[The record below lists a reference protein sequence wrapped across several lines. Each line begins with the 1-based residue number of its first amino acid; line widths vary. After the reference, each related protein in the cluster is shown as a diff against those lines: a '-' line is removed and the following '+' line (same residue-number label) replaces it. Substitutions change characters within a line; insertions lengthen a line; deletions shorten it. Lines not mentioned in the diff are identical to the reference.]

1 MKIQEMIKKC
11 DECKLPEC
19 IQCEYSWSDVQEIKE
34 EVKKF
39 LPQDKKLEWNVLAYN
54 FNTNE
59 IINYNIFSGHF
70 FTELK
75 HENPKTYI
83 ELKEFIKKWARYYYW
98 SRTEHEIL
106 VGGLFKN
113 CKLEKIDIFRQIE
126 MNLDRI
132 TEYVNKE
139 LKIKLPQS
147 PKL

>member
-34 EVKKF
+34 EVKKI

-59 IINYNIFSGHF
+59 IINYNIFGGHF

-98 SRTEHEIL
+98 SRAEHEIL

-113 CKLEKIDIFRQIE
+113 CRFEKIDIFRQIE

-139 LKIKLPQS
+139 LKIEKE
-147 PKL
+147 